1 MKEDTAID
9 QGGPSRQFINDAI
22 LQMQSLSVPVG
33 ETSSVKLFCQETAGK
48 SRESVKEIVPRLTDD
63 LKRQVRAIARE
74 KSTEQ
79 DSPEINVIID
89 DAMTRIKLYARV
101 MGRILLHAFIC
112 GHPVSSAVMT
122 PFFMNR
128 ENKYLLCSVFLQY
141 THTLFHSF

>member
-33 ETSSVKLFCQETAGK
+33 EMSVTLFCQETAGK
-48 SRESVKEIVPRLTDD
+48 SRESVKEIVPRLDDD
-63 LKRQVRAIARE
+63 LTRQVRAIARE

-79 DSPEINVIID
+79 DSPETNAIID
-89 DAMTRIKLYARV
+89 DAMTRIKLYSRV